1 MFCTKCG
8 NQLKDNDKFC
18 PKCGNPVQAAP
29 QVPVQPQ
36 EPVQAESTEA
46 KTPVQN
52 PEPVQAEPVAAEMP
66 QILPQEKA
74 PAPAKKKGKAGIVA
88 ACAALG
94 ILLVAAGVFLCV
106 KFLGKE
112 DADKGDK
119 SGKETETSTDTVSGN
134 TASAEEVPLYYIED
148 IGEID
153 IHAQNYTPGT
163 RVEGMVWDSTLFYWL
178 EDVSSTDSSDGNIAD
193 CQIYKTQLRDAET
206 GNLIQYEIYKD
217 PSSGEVYKIVS
228 IEKLENS
235 LRLIDYYYDGGKPN
249 FIFMRE
255 DSVYTP
261 TYATIGKVGNRYYY
275 EEDVMVRWR
284 NILTPNVITE
294 YVLTPGE
301 VGYVQAAYANLS
313 AEEQNAYDIT
323 EIQMLNAA
331 YNTYNAVAGAT
342 GIGLVE
348 GRLTDTAGV
357 PVSGVSVKIYRKED
371 NVLLYETVTDAEGY
385 FSIYTYLD
393 NTECYLVIKET
404 ETYKAYTMNNIC
416 LNVSTLGY
424 SCQDIVLHKISG
436 DEYPVYVDVC
446 SVLEVQDSGE
456 GTVTGSLLQG
466 ASVTIREGAGTYE
479 GEVLKTLEADENGR
493 LHTSLPSGIYTA
505 QIQLSG
511 YADSYLE
518 IEVAERE
525 TTATCYVMPA
535 PSPGETGVVLTWS
548 GTEADLDLTLFTP
561 YQSTGGDMAH
571 IGGSIV
577 ADDHG
582 NRLVSDNSAYCEAM
596 YINTAEAGSYKLYV
610 NNYTDSL
617 AGNYGSSVLS
627 ELEIHIYIY
636 DSNGFVAEY
645 TFPAGR
651 SGVVWEVMEINGTK
665 LTASGR
671 VYEQVDGKTWWVEN
685 KKALNLDE
693 CGSLKT
699 LLTAMAGSLCAYDNS
714 TNEFSTYADA
724 LFAGDWSMVT
734 AIIHGF
740 EWSGYEEFSYLYE
753 LQKQSESQEL
763 NESFSGGIHLTAPQI
778 EYIASSIT
786 GEERHLDSF
795 SELGVYVPVYGEYA
809 GFGYAVSVNGPYCR
823 IYLENYTSEYV
834 GGNTWEIT
842 ADCMFGTDWCP
853 DYQFAV
859 ITATVVR
866 NPDSCFDGFSVID
879 IKAEEV
885 DTEEWRQAYY
895 DFLINSDYAYEIDGE
910 YSYQYDYYMG
920 KIYYLLY
927 VDDDAIPEIYVRGSD
942 YAGGDQLLYY
952 QDGQIYEE
960 YFCNYGGNYI
970 PRSGM
975 MLNSGG
981 HMGGYY
987 DEVWQLE
994 NGEFQMIASGWTDY
1008 NDENGY
1014 PVYDENE
1021 DMTLQKGEWNGQS
1034 VTSEEE
1040 YAALLRESYNTDN
1053 SESCCDGF
1061 LQRIGDIDEVLRFL
1075 QNMELY

>member
-1 MFCTKCG
+1 MFCIKCG

-18 PKCGNPVQAAP
+18 PKCGTPVQAAP
-29 QVPVQPQ
+29 QIPVQPQ
-36 EPVQAESTEA
+36 EPVQAE
-46 KTPVQN
+46 
-52 PEPVQAEPVAAEMP
+52 PVA
-66 QILPQEKA
+66 EKT

-88 ACAALG
+88 ACTALG
-94 ILLVAAGVFLCV
+94 ILLVAAAVFLCM

-119 SGKETETSTDTVSGN
+119 SGKGTETSTDTVSGN
-134 TASAEEVPLYYIED
+134 TASAEGEEVPLYYIED

-163 RVEGMVWDSTLFYWL
+163 RAEGMAWDSTLFYWL
-178 EDVSSTDSSDGNIAD
+178 EDVDSTDSSDGNIAD
-193 CQIYKTQLRDAET
+193 CLIYKTQLRDAET

-284 NILTPNVITE
+284 NILTPNAITE

-385 FSIYTYLD
+385 FGIYTYLD

-446 SVLEVQDSGE
+446 SVLEVQNSGE

-535 PSPGETGVVLTWS
+535 PAPGETGVVLTWS

-577 ADDHG
+577 ADGHG

-651 SGVVWEVMEINGTK
+651 SGVVWEVVEISGTK

-671 VYEQVDGKTWWVEN
+671 VYEQVDGKTWWVTN
-685 KKALNLDE
+685 KEALNLDE

-699 LLTAMAGSLCAYDNS
+699 LLTAMTNSFCAYDYS
-714 TNEFSTYADA
+714 TDEFSSYADA
-724 LFAGDWSMVT
+724 LFAGDWSMI
-734 AIIHGF
+734 AGII
-740 EWSGYEEFSYLYE
+740 YEFSLRGCEDFSYLFE
-753 LQKQSESQEL
+753 LQKQPEVQEL
-763 NESFSGGIHLTAPQI
+763 RENNDSALYLTAPQI

-786 GEERHLDSF
+786 GEEWHLESF
-795 SELGVYVPVYGEYA
+795 SQLGSYMPTYGEYT
-809 GFGYAVSVNGPYCR
+809 GFGEIMIGLSGG
-823 IYLENYTSEYV
+823 IYLENYKSEYI
-834 GGNTWEIT
+834 GPNTWKIT
-842 ADCMFGTDWCP
+842 ADCMCWGDGKP
-853 DYQFAV
+853 SYQFAV
-859 ITATVVR
+859 VTATVVR
-866 NPDSCFDGFSVID
+866 NPDSCFDGFSIID
-879 IKAEEV
+879 IRAEEV
-885 DTEEWRQAYY
+885 NTEEWRQAYY

-910 YSYQYDYYMG
+910 YSNQYDYYMG
-920 KIYYLLY
+920 KTYYLLY
-927 VDDDAIPEIYVRGSD
+927 VDDDAIPEIYVKGTD

-952 QDGQIYEE
+952 RDGQIYEV
-960 YFCNYGGNYI
+960 YFCNLGGSYI

-975 MLNSGG
+975 MCDSGG
-981 HMGGYY
+981 HMGYYY
-987 DEVWQLE
+987 DEVWQLK
-994 NGEFQMIASGWTDY
+994 NGEFQMIASGGLDY

-1014 PVYDENE
+1014 TVWDENGNI
-1021 DMTLQKGEWNGQS
+1021 LQNGEWNGQS

-1053 SESCCDGF
+1053 SKPCYSIYGEYDERW
-1061 LQRIGDIDEVLRFL
+1061 LGDIDMVLYFL
-1075 QNMELY
+1075 CYEEYHW